1 MARSIKLLLDCYDN
15 GVDWKDARNKLV
27 EDSAD
32 LGWFEAPAN
41 VAFSMLGMLYGEGDF
56 KKSMILA
63 INCGDDT
70 DCTGA
75 TLGALW
81 GIMYGTAG
89 IPEDWASYIGDG
101 ITTVAVNKGSLYGT
115 PTTCTEL
122 TERVYNMIEVTLKAN
137 RVGHVRIS
145 DDPMSADEGDIRYFS
160 NDAYAK
166 TLCGKPG
173 KSYEYDFIWGKGEV
187 RFDGDPVIAAG
198 ESIDVTIFFRNNRT
212 FNDPKHLRLRWL
224 LPDGFT
230 VSGGRRDLYL
240 PHLSM
245 HSDAT
250 ASVTFTITAGEHV
263 DAVNRPVLEVI
274 AQGRPTAGYLPVV
287 LLG

>member
-1 MARSIKLLLDCYDN
+1 
-15 GVDWKDARNKLV
+15 
-27 EDSAD
+27 
-32 LGWFEAPAN
+32 
-41 VAFSMLGMLYGEGDF
+41 
-56 KKSMILA
+56 
-63 INCGDDT
+63 
-70 DCTGA
+70 
-75 TLGALW
+75 
-81 GIMYGTAG
+81 
-89 IPEDWASYIGDG
+89 
-101 ITTVAVNKGSLYGT
+101 
-115 PTTCTEL
+115 
-122 TERVYNMIEVTLKAN
+122 MIEFTLKAN

-160 NDAYAK
+160 NDTYARI
-166 TLCGKPG
+166 LCDKPG

-263 DAVNRPVLEVI
+263 DAVNRTVLEVI